1 MHSLTRFEVNSYTPI
16 VVRTRTDHLAIAPI
30 AFDCVK
36 LIVVRAGGA
45 LLSGE
50 FGNRNVE
57 VGDVIVLAANTLCG
71 AEPEDWITATTLYI
85 DRDYVIDQVF
95 WQHAAQFRDRRD
107 AVDFLDTHYS
117 QPAQVIRIGED
128 RAGILMPWLDELA
141 ALSTDGAPP
150 HRFHRMQ
157 ALLFAV
163 LDVVLPL
170 LAVSNAGRKP
180 IQRTTTL
187 PTRPRHRQF
196 RPLRPE
202 AREAAGMMRSKLHHR
217 WTVSEIADST
227 YLSTSQLRRVFVE
240 AFGKSPIAYL
250 TMLRVERM
258 AELLSTTNWPI
269 SRIAAEVGWGDAD
282 FAARQFRRSTGV
294 PPTEYRRI
302 GRRSILVTHP
312 E

>member
-141 ALSTDGAPP
+141 ALSTDGAPHTGFIACRHCCLPCSMSSYRYWPCPMQVENRSNEQLRFP
-150 HRFHRMQ
+150 HARGTDSFDRC
-157 ALLFAV
+157 V
-163 LDVVLPL
+163 RRP
-170 LAVSNAGRKP
+170 GR
-180 IQRTTTL
+180 
-187 PTRPRHRQF
+187 
-196 RPLRPE
+196 RPE
-202 AREAAGMMRSKLHHR
+202 
-217 WTVSEIADST
+217 
-227 YLSTSQLRRVFVE
+227 
-240 AFGKSPIAYL
+240 
-250 TMLRVERM
+250 
-258 AELLSTTNWPI
+258 
-269 SRIAAEVGWGDAD
+269 
-282 FAARQFRRSTGV
+282 
-294 PPTEYRRI
+294 
-302 GRRSILVTHP
+302 
-312 E
+312 